1 MPLKIFFESNG
12 SRRPSFLMTRGRLS
26 STRSYVVKRRLHL
39 RHSRRLRITSP
50 SLLRRESTTLF
61 STLAQEGHFMC
72 LLCAPLLVAG
82 QTFGVEGK
90 VLTESVNLLPDLR
103 QRLRVLPVFQSIGD
117 ELCDGL
123 HLPLLHAPRGY
134 GRRADADAAGDE
146 RTPLLEGD
154 RVLFDRDGTAIQSL
168 FGFLSGPF
176 LDRKSVV

>member
-1 MPLKIFFESNG
+1 MPLKIFCESNG

-26 STRSYVVKRRLHL
+26 STRSYVVKRRLPL

-82 QTFGVEGK
+82 QTFGGEGE

-103 QRLRVLPVFQSIGD
+103 PRLRVLPVFQSIGD

-134 GRRADADAAGDE
+134 GRRADADAPRGE
-146 RTPLLEGD
+146 QQPPPPTGGG
-154 RVLFDRDGTAIQSL
+154 VLFCCVPTD
-168 FGFLSGPF
+168 
-176 LDRKSVV
+176 